1 MSLIFWR
8 WLFFLTRGEKT
19 EKVRVDSEREGSME
33 GRAGNPEEASIGSP
47 PGRYGDRTST
57 RKFIKQAP
65 MSVPSEEVRHSQ
77 GLSYFLLTH
86 PSELHILSSPQC
98 FLLLDAIGG
107 HTS

>member
-86 PSELHILSSPQC
+86 S
-98 FLLLDAIGG
+98 F
-107 HTS
+107 